1 MFASS
6 TKLKDYERVNHMS
19 CLVALCGEKKTEIGK
34 PEKNKKL
41 ASVLISIGIV
51 VGILSFAAFGGFG
64 SIWGIVAF
72 CAAVSFVLAGVYQ
85 LLGVCECTCPY
96 CEEKGYIKLGAEK
109 YKCKNCK
116 NTSLVK
122 KL

>member
-1 MFASS
+1 
-6 TKLKDYERVNHMS
+6 MS
-19 CLVALCGEKKTEIGK
+19 YLVTLDKEKKTEIGK

-41 ASVLISIGIV
+41 ASVLISVGIV

-72 CAAVSFVLAGVYQ
+72 CAAVSFILAGVYQ
-85 LLGVCECTCPY
+85 LSGVCECVCPY
-96 CEEKGYIKLGAEK
+96 CGEKGYLKDGTEK

-116 NTSLVK
+116 NVT
-122 KL
+122 